1 MTDNMKGKTIVVT
14 GGNNGIGLETAVG
27 LARLGAHVV
36 ITARNRA
43 KGEAALADIKNRSE
57 SDNVELMLADFASL
71 ESIRSFAQEFDAK
84 HGRLDVLVNNAG
96 GINTSRSETMDG
108 FETTFGVNHLG
119 YFLVTNLLLGTLKAS
134 APARIVSV
142 SSGAHL
148 RVKGI
153 DFDDLNAEQSY
164 SGMGVY
170 GKSKLANVLF
180 TYELSRR
187 LEGSG
192 VTANCLHPGVV
203 RSGFGQN
210 NGGLIALVFKSAYT
224 LMTPFT
230 KSNAQGAETSIYL
243 ASSREVEGVTGKYF
257 ADSKETPSSPASHDE
272 EAAKRLWGVSEQ
284 MTGLA
289 AAPVASDEAVVEPN
303 ESQIT
308 HGKPTT

>member
-1 MTDNMKGKTIVVT
+1 MSDQMKGRTVVVT

-27 LARLGAHVV
+27 LTRLGAHVV
-36 ITARNRA
+36 ITARNQA

-57 SDNVELMLADFASL
+57 SDKVELMLADFASL
-71 ESIRSFAQEFDAK
+71 ASIRGFAEKFKTNHD
-84 HGRLDVLVNNAG
+84 RLDVLVNNAG
-96 GINTSRSETMDG
+96 GINTSRSETLDG

-119 YFLVTNLLLGTLKAS
+119 YFLVTNLLLDLLKAS
-134 APARIVSV
+134 APARVVSV
-142 SSGAHL
+142 SSGAHQ
-148 RVKGI
+148 RAKGM
-153 DFDDLNAEQSY
+153 DFDDLNSEQSY

-170 GKSKLANVLF
+170 GRSKLANVLF
-180 TYELSRR
+180 TYELARR

-192 VTANCLHPGVV
+192 VTTNCLHPGVV

-243 ASSREVEGVTGKYF
+243 ASSPEVEGVTGKYF
-257 ADSKETPSSPASHDE
+257 VDSEETPSSPASHDE
-272 EAAKRLWGVSEQ
+272 EAARRLWEISEQ

-289 AAPVASDEAVVEPN
+289 AAPA
-303 ESQIT
+303 
-308 HGKPTT
+308 

>member
-1 MTDNMKGKTIVVT
+1 MSDQMKGRTVVVT

-27 LARLGAHVV
+27 LTRLGAHVA
-36 ITARNRA
+36 ITARSQA

-57 SDNVELMLADFASL
+57 SDDVELLLADFASL
-71 ESIRSFAQEFDAK
+71 ASTRRFAEKFKTNHD
-84 HGRLDVLVNNAG
+84 RLDVLVNNAG
-96 GINTSRSETMDG
+96 GINTSRSETLDG

-119 YFLVTNLLLGTLKAS
+119 YFLVTNLLLDLLKAS
-134 APARIVSV
+134 APARVVSV

-148 RVKGI
+148 RAKGM

-170 GKSKLANVLF
+170 GRSKLANVLF
-180 TYELSRR
+180 TYELARR

-192 VTANCLHPGVV
+192 VTTNCLHPGVV

-243 ASSREVEGVTGKYF
+243 ASSPEVEGVTGKYF
-257 ADSKETPSSPASHDE
+257 VDSEETPSSPASHDE
-272 EAAKRLWGVSEQ
+272 EAARRLWEISEQ

-289 AAPVASDEAVVEPN
+289 AAPA
-303 ESQIT
+303 
-308 HGKPTT
+308 

>member
-1 MTDNMKGKTIVVT
+1 MSDHLKDKTVVVT

-27 LARLGAHVV
+27 LAGLGAHVV
-36 ITARNRA
+36 ITARNQA
-43 KGEAALADIKNRSE
+43 KGEAALADIKKRSG
-57 SDNVELMLADFASL
+57 SDDIELMLADFASL
-71 ESIRSFAQEFDAK
+71 ESIRGFAEKFKANHD
-84 HGRLDVLVNNAG
+84 RLDVLVNNAG
-96 GINTSRSETMDG
+96 GINTSRSETLDG

-119 YFLVTNLLLGTLKAS
+119 YFLVTNLLLDLIKAS
-134 APARIVSV
+134 APARVVSV

-148 RVKGI
+148 RAKGMN
-153 DFDDLNAEQSY
+153 FDDLNAEQGY

-180 TYELSRR
+180 TYELARR

-210 NGGLIALVFKSAYT
+210 NGGLIAIVFKAAYT

-230 KSNAQGAETSIYL
+230 KSNAQGAATSIHL
-243 ASSREVEGVTGKYF
+243 ATSPDVEGVTGKYF
-257 ADSKETPSSPASHDE
+257 ADSKETPSSAASHDE
-272 EAAKRLWGVSEQ
+272 EAARRLWKLSEK

-289 AAPVASDEAVVEPN
+289 AAAA
-303 ESQIT
+303 
-308 HGKPTT
+308 

>member
-1 MTDNMKGKTIVVT
+1 MSDHMKEKTVIVT

-36 ITARNRA
+36 ITARNQA

-57 SDNVELMLADFASL
+57 SNNVELMLADFASL
-71 ESIRSFAQEFDAK
+71 ASIRRFVEKFKAHHD
-84 HGRLDVLVNNAG
+84 RLDVLVNNAG
-96 GINTSRSETMDG
+96 GINTSRSETLDG

-119 YFLVTNLLLGTLKAS
+119 YFLVTNLLLDVIKAG

-142 SSGAHL
+142 SSGAH
-148 RVKGI
+148 RRSKGMN
-153 DFDDLNAEQSY
+153 FDDLNAEQSY
-164 SGMGVY
+164 RGMGVY
-170 GKSKLANVLF
+170 GRSKLANVLF
-180 TYELSRR
+180 TYELARR

-210 NGGLIALVFKSAYT
+210 NGGLTSLAFKSFYT
-224 LMTPFT
+224 LLRPLT

-243 ASSREVEGVTGKYF
+243 ASSPEVEGVTGKYF
-257 ADSKETPSSPASHDE
+257 ANSKETQSSPASHDE
-272 EAAKRLWGVSEQ
+272 EAAKRLWEVSEQ

-289 AAPVASDEAVVEPN
+289 EAPA
-303 ESQIT
+303 
-308 HGKPTT
+308 

>member
-1 MTDNMKGKTIVVT
+1 MSDHMKDKTVVVT

-36 ITARNRA
+36 ITARNQA
-43 KGEAALADIKNRSE
+43 KGDAALADVKKRSA

-71 ESIRSFAQEFDAK
+71 ESIRGFAEKFKAD
-84 HGRLDVLVNNAG
+84 HDRLDVLVNNAG
-96 GINTSRSETMDG
+96 GINTSRSETLDG

-119 YFLVTNLLLGTLKAS
+119 YFLVTNLLLDMLKAS
-134 APARIVSV
+134 APARVVSV

-148 RVKGI
+148 RAKGI

-180 TYELSRR
+180 TYELARR
-187 LEGSG
+187 LDGTG

-210 NGGLIALVFKSAYT
+210 NGGLISLVFKSAYT

-230 KSNAQGAETSIYL
+230 KSNAQGAETSIHL
-243 ASSREVEGVTGKYF
+243 ASSPEVEGVTGRYF
-257 ADSKETPSSPASHDE
+257 ADSKETPSSAASHDE
-272 EAAKRLWGVSEQ
+272 EAARRLWEISEQ
-284 MTGLA
+284 MTGLSA
-289 AAPVASDEAVVEPN
+289 SPV
-303 ESQIT
+303 
-308 HGKPTT
+308 